1 MDPTVTVA
9 IISAAGV
16 VLAGIST
23 LLGVRFTQRQARRA
37 QDATAALERDK
48 VDATSYES
56 ARATWEEHVTSLRA
70 QVAELREEA
79 RLSRRVGREL
89 RNRVDEL
96 ETSRSADRR
105 RIRELTDYAR
115 GLLRILAEHEI
126 ASPPPPAGLTETGR

>member
-126 ASPPPPAGLTETGR
+126 ASPPPPVGLTETGR